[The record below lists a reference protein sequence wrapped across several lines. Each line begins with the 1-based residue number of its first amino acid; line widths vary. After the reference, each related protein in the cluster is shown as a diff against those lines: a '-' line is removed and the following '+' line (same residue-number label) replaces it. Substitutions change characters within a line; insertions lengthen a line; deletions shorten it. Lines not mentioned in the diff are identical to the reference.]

1 MQRNVVLI
9 LAILFLAGGLYTLA
23 RSGREGA
30 TARKAANAAL
40 SVVTGTPRERA
51 TSKVEE
57 GEALEQLERF
67 DEAERSY
74 RAAVEADTAFGLAFL
89 RLGALRLVSGYRD
102 EARGLLERAILLDP
116 KLSDAHFHMGFIHEE
131 EGANDAAEVAYR
143 EAVRLDSTNAE
154 AFNNLGH
161 LLTRVGRPGEAI
173 AVLEEGRLRD
183 PESPFLAKNLGR
195 AYARTG
201 AWDLARPLL
210 EKAAP
215 VGVRDPEVFADLAC
229 LYRATGDERQAESFF
244 RRYLASESDSTRRA
258 DAAARFEGVAPRKL

>member
-9 LAILFLAGGLYTLA
+9 LAIAFLGAGLYTLV
-23 RSGREGA
+23 RGGREGQA
-30 TARKAANAAL
+30 ARKAASTAI

-51 TSKVEE
+51 TAKLEE

-74 RAAVEADTAFGLAFL
+74 RAATEADTSFGLASL

-102 EARGLLERAILLDP
+102 EARAILERAIALDP

-131 EGANDAAEVAYR
+131 EGENDAAEAAYR
-143 EAVRLDSTNAE
+143 EAVRLDSANAE
-154 AFNNLGH
+154 AYNNLGH
-161 LLTRVGRPGEAI
+161 LLTRVGRPSEAI
-173 AVLEEGRLRD
+173 PVLEEGRRRD

-210 EKAAP
+210 EQAAP

-229 LYRATGDERQAESFF
+229 LFRATGDERQAESFF
-244 RRYLASESDSTRRA
+244 RRYLATEADSTRRA
-258 DAAARFEGVAPRKL
+258 EAAARFEGVAPKKS